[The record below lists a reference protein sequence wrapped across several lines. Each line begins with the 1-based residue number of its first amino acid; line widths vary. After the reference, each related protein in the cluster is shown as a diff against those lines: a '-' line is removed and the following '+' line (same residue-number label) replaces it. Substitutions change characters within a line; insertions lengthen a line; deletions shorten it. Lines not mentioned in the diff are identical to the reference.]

1 MSSGFNELLV
11 LVFLRLCWAENGTSR
26 LRTPSPRQPRA
37 VGHPISGRTFFFSE
51 LLGKIALAFKE
62 CLSLGPSKTEPEAN
76 VCLHVDLTGSRYE
89 LWETGRRGDE
99 ARG

>member
-1 MSSGFNELLV
+1 MERPLSGPQVPGNPGQLV
-11 LVFLRLCWAENGTSR
+11 TLFLVVL
-26 LRTPSPRQPRA
+26 
-37 VGHPISGRTFFFSE
+37 FFFSE